1 MLREPFADWWVRN
14 RMLSPWRATDWESA
28 YMVWYLDRGYPA
40 RDYMR
45 AQLSMEDEL
54 WQRGII
60 TERLPE
66 LIRVPQRV
74 SEWTK
79 EERAWFTRDTRK
91 AA

>member
-14 RMLSPWRATDWESA
+14 RKLPPWRATDWEAA

-40 RDYMR
+40 RDYLR

-79 EERAWFTRDTRK
+79 EERAWFTRDTRR